1 MEIMALLETIEDIL
15 ERSFTMPVWGKTLV
29 EKDDVLDIVKEIR
42 LKLPDEIKQA
52 KWVKEERH
60 RILHEAQKE
69 AEGILTEAEERIVLM
84 ADHHEIVKLA
94 REKADEIIKNAQQ
107 GAREVQLGSR
117 EYADDVLAKLED
129 VLKDA
134 IQTINNNRQE
144 LK

>member
-84 ADHHEIVKLA
+84 ADHHE
-94 REKADEIIKNAQQ
+94 KADEIIKNAQQ